1 MLSRS
6 PSLNWIIVRL
16 GRVGST
22 QKVARDNALSGEP
35 SGLVLVA
42 ESQTE
47 GRGSHGRQWSSL
59 KGGLYMTVV
68 LRLRKGIGLL
78 PVLAGV
84 AVAEAIKT
92 ITGIEARLK
101 WPNDILVGGRKV
113 GGIIA
118 ESGWSEGEVRFA
130 LLGIGVN
137 VNNPLPEDLPEATTL
152 STELGEDLEMESFL
166 QALLGRLDLHLRQIE
181 TDPDAIIDSWRS
193 LTQTL
198 GMNIEVTDMSGE
210 LVRGLAVDIDADGA
224 LILETE
230 RGRRKVFATA

>member
-1 MLSRS
+1 M
-6 PSLNWIIVRL
+6 NWTIVRL

-47 GRGSHGRQWSSL
+47 GRGSHDRRWISL

-68 LRLRKGIGLL
+68 LRSGECIGHL

-92 ITGIEARLK
+92 FTGMEARLK

-137 VNNPLPEDLPEATTL
+137 VNNPLPEDLPGATTL
-152 STELGEDLEMESFL
+152 STELGEDLDMESFL
-166 QALLGRLDLHLRQIE
+166 QALLGRLDLHLRQME
-181 TDPDAIIDSWRS
+181 TDPDLTIDSWRS

-198 GMNIEVTDMSGE
+198 GTHIEVTDLLGE

-230 RGRRKVFATA
+230 RGRRKVFAAA

>member
-1 MLSRS
+1 
-6 PSLNWIIVRL
+6 
-16 GRVGST
+16 
-22 QKVARDNALSGEP
+22 
-35 SGLVLVA
+35 
-42 ESQTE
+42 
-47 GRGSHGRQWSSL
+47 
-59 KGGLYMTVV
+59 MTVV
-68 LRLRKGIGLL
+68 LRSGECIGHL

-92 ITGIEARLK
+92 FTGIEASLK

-137 VNNPLPEDLPEATTL
+137 VNNPLPEDLPGATTL
-152 STELGEDLEMESFL
+152 STELGEDLDMESFL
-166 QALLGRLDLHLRQIE
+166 QALLGRLDLHLRQME
-181 TDPDAIIDSWRS
+181 TDPDLTIDSWRS

-198 GMNIEVTDMSGE
+198 GTHIEVTDLLGE

-230 RGRRKVFATA
+230 RGRRKVFAAA